1 MPMLGE
7 DFAATLIRVRNG
19 DEGAFAAL
27 YRAHNPA
34 LAGFLRRRSTTH
46 ADDLGS
52 ETWIGVAR
60 GLDRFEGEEVDF
72 QRWLFTIARRRLV
85 DHIRKVKRR
94 PETTAMTTDPSG
106 GGDPLESVLTSE
118 LGVEALGALEKLPP
132 AQAEAVRLRILGDL
146 DVSATAAAMG
156 RSATAVRI
164 LCHRGLKALAEI
176 MGSEGN
182 DGVNPAIGE
191 V

>member
-1 MPMLGE
+1 MLG
-7 DFAATLIRVRNG
+7 DNFARTLAQVRNG
-19 DEGAFAAL
+19 DEAAFAAL

-34 LAGFLRRRSTTH
+34 LAGFLRRRSIT
-46 ADDLGS
+46 AAEDLAS

-60 GLDRFEGEEVDF
+60 GLERFEGEESDF

-85 DHIRKVKRR
+85 DHIRKVKRS
-94 PETTAMTTDPSG
+94 PETTALAVDPSG
-106 GGDPLESVLTSE
+106 GGDPLESVLSGE
-118 LGVEALGALEKLPP
+118 LGAAALAAIEQLPP
-132 AQAEAVRLRILGDL
+132 AQAEAVRLRIIGDL
-146 DVSATAAAMG
+146 DVGATAAAMG

-182 DGVNPAIGE
+182 KPHTSAIGE